1 MTEKDF
7 LIKRSSIDMTKT
19 QIEELREYAKKRLEQ
34 KRLEQK
40 RKRASFESTG
50 DKTLGS
56 ADSELGKN

>member
-7 LIKRSSIDMTKT
+7 LIKRSSIDMTKE
-19 QIEELREYAKKRLEQ
+19 QIEELRRYAKEHFELR
-34 KRLEQK
+34 

-50 DKTLGS
+50 DKALGS

>member
-7 LIKRSSIDMTKT
+7 LIKRSSKDMTKE
-19 QIEELREYAKKRLEQ
+19 QIEELRRYAKERFEQ

-40 RKRASFESTG
+40 RKRASNEHTG
-50 DKTLGS
+50 DRPLGS

>member
-1 MTEKDF
+1 MTENDF

-34 KRLEQK
+34 KR
-40 RKRASFESTG
+40 KRASFESTG

>member
-7 LIKRSSIDMTKT
+7 LTKKDSKDMTKE
-19 QIEELREYAKKRLEQ
+19 QIEELREYAK

-50 DKTLGS
+50 DKALGS